1 MEDGPR
7 RSNRRRKP
15 KRDPD
20 CVYYQELEQSLSGEV
35 HTSEVWQ
42 HRSTNSPPVAG
53 LLNQDEDY
61 FCSNE
66 LQVSTSEVTAVAPVY
81 GGNCWSRIE
90 FYSRCVNT
98 SEFSNTF
105 SISGTESQQVIS
117 RRRSHSARLDSST
130 FVDFGSAGASLSDS
144 AVEVSGAG
152 VHRRLSSTRGD
163 FLDLTG
169 NFLSMDGLSAFSGLT
184 GAGSIGELSDNVL
197 PEGGNTQGVGVGPGN
212 SRAIINDTQN
222 VVGNAVFELRIS
234 KGRNTF

>member
-20 CVYYQELEQSLSGEV
+20 CVYYQELEQTLSGEV

-105 SISGTESQQVIS
+105 SLSGRESQQVVS
-117 RRRSHSARLDSST
+117 RRRSHS
-130 FVDFGSAGASLSDS
+130 
-144 AVEVSGAG
+144 
-152 VHRRLSSTRGD
+152 
-163 FLDLTG
+163 
-169 NFLSMDGLSAFSGLT
+169 
-184 GAGSIGELSDNVL
+184 
-197 PEGGNTQGVGVGPGN
+197 VG
-212 SRAIINDTQN
+212 
-222 VVGNAVFELRIS
+222 
-234 KGRNTF
+234 